1 MSVPTRPGETKAA
14 AQGEIHSSPPPAEH
28 GQASGARGVVTA
40 ALSALS
46 SVIPRGKPVRK
57 LMRQTELVDRV
68 KAYDPQAN
76 EELLNKAYVYAMKA
90 HGKQFRAS
98 GDPYFTHPL
107 EVAAI
112 LTELKL
118 DVPTI
123 VTALLHD
130 TVEDTY
136 VTIEDVKEN
145 FGEEIANLVDG
156 VTKLSQLELFSE
168 RTKQAENFRKLMLA
182 MSNDIRVLLVKL
194 ADRLHNM
201 RTLNH
206 IEKPEKRRR
215 IAQET
220 VDIYAPLAG
229 RIGMQNMREE
239 LEDLAF
245 AELNPEARNSI
256 VTRLARLDASS
267 GMRVGRIA
275 DAIKRVLAEHGV
287 EAWVYGRA
295 KRPYSIW
302 RKLKDKQLNF
312 EQLSDIFG
320 FRVIVKTPEDCYR
333 ALGVLHQAWRMIP
346 DRFKDFISNPKTNGY
361 QSIHTTVIGPE
372 QQRVEVQIRTQE
384 MHDIAERGVAAHWR
398 YREHIVN
405 EPTDAALAWLRDMV
419 ELLERGESAEE
430 FLENSRLNMYQDQVF
445 CFTPKGELIS
455 LPRGATPI
463 DFAYQV
469 HTDLGNQT
477 VGVKVNGVHVPLHTP
492 LRNGDQVD
500 IIRQNGSA
508 PSPLWEQFVVTG
520 RARAEIRRYLKH
532 ARHDE
537 HVNFGRKI
545 LEKAFADEQ
554 QELTEKAI
562 EEVAKKLRLA
572 KGEDVYAEVG
582 RGALRAQEVV
592 EAVFPELKRD
602 PERKRPNYDD
612 GKGKKSISIRGLT
625 EGISYKLGQC
635 CHPLPGDRIVGLRTP
650 GEGVVIH
657 TIDCAELERAQD
669 RMGDW
674 LDVSW
679 GRHAAEMGPS
689 LARVV
694 VRVKNVP
701 GSLGAVMT
709 VIGNN
714 GGNIFNMKVT
724 DRNPLFFEFQVDIE
738 VRDLAHLQNI
748 LGALRVNAV
757 VESVDRVR
765 GPDESAEKT
774 GENA

>member
-1 MSVPTRPGETKAA
+1 MSVPTQPGKNKAA
-14 AQGEIHSSPPPAEH
+14 AKGDFHSPPQPELLTEQDVDAPAP
-28 GQASGARGVVTA
+28 RA
-40 ALSALS
+40 AP
-46 SVIPRGKPVRK
+46 IPAHDTVFHPPTPKPLGKRK

-68 KAYDPQAN
+68 KAYDPEAD
-76 EELLNKAYVYAMKA
+76 EALLNKAYVYAMTA

-136 VTIEDVKEN
+136 VTIEDVEKN
-145 FGEEIANLVDG
+145 FGKEIANLVDG

-201 RTLNH
+201 RTLHH

-220 VDIYAPLAG
+220 LDIYAPLAG

-256 VTRLARLDASS
+256 VTRLARLNDSS
-267 GMRVGRIA
+267 GDRIGRIA
-275 DAIKRVLAEHGV
+275 DALKRKLAEHGI

-302 RKLKDKQLNF
+302 RKLQNKQLNF

-320 FRVIVKTPEDCYR
+320 FRLIVQSTEDCYR
-333 ALGVLHQAWRMIP
+333 ALGVLHQTWRMIP

-361 QSIHTTVIGPE
+361 RSIHTTVIGPE
-372 QQRVEVQIRTQE
+372 LQRVEVQIRTQE
-384 MHDIAERGVAAHWR
+384 MHEIAERGVAAHWR
-398 YREHIVN
+398 YREHI
-405 EPTDAALAWLRDMV
+405 EDDATGNALAWLRDMV
-419 ELLERGESAEE
+419 DLLERGDSAEE
-430 FLENSRLNMYQDQVF
+430 FLEHSRLNMYQDQVF
-445 CFTPKGELIS
+445 CFTPKGDLIS

-477 VGVKVNGVHVPLHTP
+477 VGAKVNGAHVPLHTP
-492 LRNGDQVD
+492 LKNGDQVE
-500 IIRQNGSA
+500 IIRQKGST

-520 RARAEIRRYLKH
+520 RARAEIKRFLKH
-532 ARHDE
+532 AQYDE
-537 HVNFGRKI
+537 HVSFGAKI
-545 LEKAFADEQ
+545 LGKTFADEGQ
-554 QELTEKAI
+554 DLTAKAV
-562 EEVAKKLRLA
+562 EEVAKKLRLPKA
-572 KGEDVYAEVG
+572 DDIYAEVG
-582 RGALRAQEVV
+582 RGALRAQDVL
-592 EAVFPELKRD
+592 EAVFPELKND
-602 PERKRPNYDD
+602 PKRRKQNYD
-612 GKGKKSISIRGLT
+612 GKTQKPISIRGMT

-635 CHPLPGDRIVGLRTP
+635 CHPLPGDRIVGLVTP
-650 GEGVVIH
+650 GEGVVVH
-657 TIDCAELERAQD
+657 TIDCAELEKAQGD
-669 RMGDW
+669 MHDW

-679 GRHAAEMGPS
+679 GRQAAEIAPS
-689 LARVV
+689 LARVS
-694 VRVKNVP
+694 VRVKNMP
-701 GSLGAVMT
+701 GALGAVMT

-724 DRNPLFFEFQVDIE
+724 DRNPLYFEFQVDIE
-738 VRDLAHLQNI
+738 VRDVAHLQNI

-765 GPDESAEKT
+765 Q
-774 GENA
+774 GEDRAA

>member
-1 MSVPTRPGETKAA
+1 MSVPTRPGENKAA
-14 AQGEIHSSPPPAEH
+14 AQGEIHSSPAPEH
-28 GQASGARGVVTA
+28 ASGARGVVSA
-40 ALSALS
+40 AWSALS
-46 SVIPRGKPVRK
+46 SVVPRSKPVRK

-68 KAYDPQAN
+68 KAYDPGAN
-76 EELLNKAYVYAMKA
+76 EALLNKAYVYAMTA

-145 FGEEIANLVDG
+145 FGDEIANLVDG

-206 IEKPEKRRR
+206 IDKPEKRRR

-267 GMRVGRIA
+267 GTRVGRIA
-275 DAIKRVLAEHGV
+275 DAIKRALAEHGI

-333 ALGVLHQAWRMIP
+333 ALGV
-346 DRFKDFISNPKTNGY
+346 
-361 QSIHTTVIGPE
+361 
-372 QQRVEVQIRTQE
+372 
-384 MHDIAERGVAAHWR
+384 MH
-398 YREHIVN
+398 
-405 EPTDAALAWLRDMV
+405 
-419 ELLERGESAEE
+419 
-430 FLENSRLNMYQDQVF
+430 
-445 CFTPKGELIS
+445 
-455 LPRGATPI
+455 
-463 DFAYQV
+463 
-469 HTDLGNQT
+469 
-477 VGVKVNGVHVPLHTP
+477 
-492 LRNGDQVD
+492 
-500 IIRQNGSA
+500 
-508 PSPLWEQFVVTG
+508 
-520 RARAEIRRYLKH
+520 
-532 ARHDE
+532 
-537 HVNFGRKI
+537 
-545 LEKAFADEQ
+545 
-554 QELTEKAI
+554 
-562 EEVAKKLRLA
+562 
-572 KGEDVYAEVG
+572 
-582 RGALRAQEVV
+582 
-592 EAVFPELKRD
+592 
-602 PERKRPNYDD
+602 
-612 GKGKKSISIRGLT
+612 
-625 EGISYKLGQC
+625 
-635 CHPLPGDRIVGLRTP
+635 
-650 GEGVVIH
+650 
-657 TIDCAELERAQD
+657 
-669 RMGDW
+669 
-674 LDVSW
+674 
-679 GRHAAEMGPS
+679 
-689 LARVV
+689 
-694 VRVKNVP
+694 
-701 GSLGAVMT
+701 
-709 VIGNN
+709 
-714 GGNIFNMKVT
+714 
-724 DRNPLFFEFQVDIE
+724 
-738 VRDLAHLQNI
+738 
-748 LGALRVNAV
+748 
-757 VESVDRVR
+757 
-765 GPDESAEKT
+765 
-774 GENA
+774 

>member
-1 MSVPTRPGETKAA
+1 MTVPTQPGETQVAA
-14 AQGEIHSSPPPAEH
+14 PGEIHS
-28 GQASGARGVVTA
+28 A
-40 ALSALS
+40 APLPEPLFAT
-46 SVIPRGKPVRK
+46 KPKSRRK

-68 KAYDPQAN
+68 KAYDPEAD
-76 EELLNKAYVYAMKA
+76 EALLNKAYVYAMTA

-123 VTALLHD
+123 ATALLHD

-136 VTIEDVKEN
+136 VTIDDVKKN
-145 FGEEIANLVDG
+145 FGDEIANLVDG

-201 RTLNH
+201 RTLAF
-206 IEKPEKRRR
+206 IENPEKRRR

-220 VDIYAPLAG
+220 LDIYAPLAG
-229 RIGMQNMREE
+229 RIGMQAMREE

-256 VTRLARLDASS
+256 VTRMARLDAAS
-267 GMRVGRIA
+267 GERIGRIA
-275 DAIKRVLAEHGV
+275 DALKRKLAEDNID
-287 EAWVYGRA
+287 AWVYGRA
-295 KRPYSIW
+295 KRPFSIW

-312 EQLSDIFG
+312 EQLSDVLG

-333 ALGVLHQAWRMIP
+333 ALGVLHQTWRMIP
-346 DRFKDFISNPKTNGY
+346 DRFKDFVSNPKTNGY
-361 QSIHTTVIGPE
+361 RSIHTTVIGPE

-398 YREHIVN
+398 YREHV
-405 EPTDAALAWLRDMV
+405 EDEATDAALEWLRDVV
-419 ELLERGESAEE
+419 ELLERGDSAEE
-430 FLENSRLNMYQDQVF
+430 FLEHSRLNMYQDQVF
-445 CFTPKGELIS
+445 CFTPKGDLIS

-463 DFAYQV
+463 DFAYMV

-477 VGVKVNGVHVPLHTP
+477 VGAKVNGAHVPLHTP
-492 LRNGDQVD
+492 LRNGDQVE
-500 IIRQNGSA
+500 IIRQKGST
-508 PSPLWEQFVVTG
+508 PSPLWEQFVITG
-520 RARAEIRRYLKH
+520 RARAEIKRFLKH
-532 ARHDE
+532 AQHGE
-537 HVNFGRKI
+537 HVKFGRKI
-545 LEKAFADEQ
+545 LEKEFADHG
-554 QELTEKAI
+554 QELTEKAV
-562 EEVAKKLRLA
+562 EAVAKKLRHVKA
-572 KGEDVYAEVG
+572 EEVYADIG
-582 RGALRAQEVV
+582 RGALRAGDVLQ
-592 EAVFPELKRD
+592 AVFPELKQIAR
-602 PERKRPNYDD
+602 RKSAPRKDA
-612 GKGKKSISIRGLT
+612 KAISIKGLT
-625 EGISYKLGQC
+625 EGISYRLGQC
-635 CHPLPGDRIVGLRTP
+635 CHPLPGDRIVGVRIP

-657 TIDCAELERAQD
+657 TIDCGELEKAQ
-669 RMGDW
+669 MEDW
-674 LDVSW
+674 LDVAW
-679 GRHAAEMGPS
+679 GAHADEIGPS
-689 LARVV
+689 LARVA

-724 DRNPLFFEFQVDIE
+724 ARNPLFFEFQVDIE
-738 VRDLAHLQNI
+738 VRDVAHLQNI
-748 LGALRVNAV
+748 LGALRVNAA

-765 GPDESAEKT
+765 GPEAPEGIAAT
-774 GENA
+774 